1 MSFRSRLT
9 RRLGLAIQ
17 LFSVLWFVTRLAILD
32 RATRSAML
40 YLRILLEKGWS
51 CAEDAGMGLASCFCY
66 WMPVWSLS
74 NLHRLFPFSQHL
86 LVWIDFS
93 QLILQACCI
102 YSCSLLCM
110 RLVHTNPSCSFC
122 VLRNTHNTFAFSI
135 SPKMPWSTTTKALSK
150 SLNTKFWNWKPKLP
164 SVSWTAQKGK
174 TKTSKKNFV
183 KWNNLTYHLKKDK
196 HVKGGQRHGE
206 SEWAIKLLWKN
217 TGSLA
222 LLDALT
228 SSVVPLGSLPPPRRR
243 PGAEVGLIW
252 APDSVLQ
259 TVQF

>member
-110 RLVHTNPSCSFC
+110 ALVHTNPSCSFC

-183 KWNNLTYHLKKDK
+183 KWNNLP
-196 HVKGGQRHGE
+196 
-206 SEWAIKLLWKN
+206 SEK
-217 TGSLA
+217 
-222 LLDALT
+222 
-228 SSVVPLGSLPPPRRR
+228 R
-243 PGAEVGLIW
+243 
-252 APDSVLQ
+252 
-259 TVQF
+259 